1 MSKLTTTSAVKAL
14 HAAAKAAGVQIGRIA
29 ISDRDSY
36 GLLDNSTKVWPG
48 RIQLHW
54 CKGSVELMQRYLET
68 TNLVLV
74 ARPCGDGYCSVSVN
88 VA

>member
-14 HAAAKAAGVQIGRIA
+14 RAAAKAAGVQIGRIA
-29 ISDRDSY
+29 INDRDAS
-36 GLLDNSTKVWPG
+36 GLIDNSTKVWSG

-54 CKGSVELMQRYLET
+54 CKGSAELMQRHLEN

-74 ARPCGDGYCSVSVN
+74 ARPCADSHFSVSVN
-88 VA
+88 LA